1 MSNTLIVYSNVPED
15 VKAYVVPTAH
25 VPRLL
30 AQALVTARGT
40 FVNGSDL
47 SDAEHAAHS
56 VITIALSQEEYQ
68 EDQINTA
75 VRDDG
80 LDRASLEEVKGFLLP
95 HEVLLNQLPTD
106 QANVSAVFV
115 LGFLL

>member
-15 VKAYVVPTAH
+15 TKAYVVPTLD

-40 FVNGSDL
+40 FVNGDDL
-47 SDAEHAAHS
+47 SVGEHAAHQ
-56 VITIALSQEEYQ
+56 VITIALSQEENQ
-68 EDQINTA
+68 AAQIDAA
-75 VRDDG
+75 VRYDG

-95 HEVLLNQLPTD
+95 HEVLLSQLPTD
-106 QANVSAVFV
+106 QANISAVFV
-115 LGFLL
+115 LGFIL